1 MKFTLSWLKQHLE
14 TNSDIETILKKLTNI
29 GLEVESSYNPSEA
42 LNGFI
47 AAKII
52 STKPHP
58 DADRLQLCL
67 IDTGTEEIEIVCGAK
82 NAKEGLTTIYAPVGS
97 TIPSSGMKLKKAKIR
112 GIESSGMLCSEK
124 ELNLGDDSEGI
135 TELSDQ
141 ISPGTSISKALD
153 INDTYVE
160 IAITPNRPDCLGI
173 RGIARDLA
181 AAGLGELIKEKQI
194 KISTSKENLPVF
206 IDAENNFEGCTIFAG
221 RLIKNITNNQSPDWL
236 VKRLESIGIK
246 SINCLV
252 DITNFINFDRGRPLH
267 VYDANKINNKIGAR
281 DAKVGEKILALD
293 GKDYE
298 LKPGMCV
305 IADNEK
311 VLGIGGIMGGNESGS
326 TIETNDVFIE
336 SAYFDPIK
344 TALSGRALN
353 IISDSRYRF
362 ERGVDPEY
370 VIEGLNLATQMILD
384 LCGGEAGEISLV
396 DNLKF
401 QPKKI
406 KFDPKLVNKLTG
418 IEIPNDKIVKI
429 LESLGFDISNSWNV
443 VVPSWRPDIYGE
455 ADLVEEIVRIFGLDN
470 IESEPLLNLD
480 QPTKPILTKKQK
492 QIKMIK
498 RSIASKGLM
507 ETISYSFINNK
518 ESLNFGGGSSSLKI
532 VNPISDEL
540 SEMRPTPL
548 ASLVSIAD
556 ENFKKGY
563 TDIGIFEVGPG
574 FLGVEQDEQITIASG
589 LRIGTHRSEGSG
601 KDWQGFQKVSVF
613 DAKEDVISV
622 LELLNLNLES
632 HKVER
637 TAPDHYHPGRSGQI
651 VTGGGDILASFGEL
665 HPKIIKTK
673 DFKVAVAFE
682 IYIDSINK
690 QKIKSNLKIAPEIS
704 NLQPLKRDFSFV
716 VSSDTEA
723 QKIINAAKQSDQSFI
738 KDVKIFDQ
746 FLGENEKSIAIEV
759 IIQPKE
765 VTLTD
770 EQIESISKK
779 IIKSVEDKTKGK
791 LRS

>member
-221 RLIKNITNNQSPDWL
+221 RLIKNITNNKSPDWL
-236 VKRLESIGIK
+236 VKRLESIGVK

-298 LKPGMCV
+298 LKSGMCV
-305 IADNEK
+305 IADDEK

-723 QKIINAAKQSDQSFI
+723 QTIINTAKQSDKSFI

>member
-97 TIPSSGMKLKKAKIR
+97 TIPASGMKLKKAKIR

-206 IDAENNFEGCTIFAG
+206 IDTENNFEGCTIFAG

-298 LKPGMCV
+298 LEPGICV

-574 FLGVEQDEQITIASG
+574 FLGVEQDEQIIIASG

-723 QKIINAAKQSDQSFI
+723 QTIINAAKQSDQSFI

>member
-97 TIPSSGMKLKKAKIR
+97 TIPASGMKLKKAKIR

-135 TELSDQ
+135 TELSGQ

-298 LKPGMCV
+298 LKPGICV

-682 IYIDSINK
+682 IYIDAINK

-723 QKIINAAKQSDQSFI
+723 QTIINTAKQSDKSFI

>member
-97 TIPSSGMKLKKAKIR
+97 TIPASGMKLKKAKIR

-194 KISTSKENLPVF
+194 KIGTSKENLPVF

-682 IYIDSINK
+682 IYIDAINK

-723 QKIINAAKQSDQSFI
+723 QTIINTAKQSDKSFI

>member
-97 TIPSSGMKLKKAKIR
+97 TIPASGMKLKKAKIR

-135 TELSDQ
+135 TELSGQ

-293 GKDYE
+293 GKNYE
-298 LKPGMCV
+298 LKPGICV

-723 QKIINAAKQSDQSFI
+723 QTIINTAKQSDKSFI

>member
-135 TELSDQ
+135 TELSGQ

-181 AAGLGELIKEKQI
+181 AAGLGELIKEKKI

-281 DAKVGEKILALD
+281 DAKVSEKILALD

-406 KFDPKLVNKLTG
+406 KFDPKLVKKLTG

-507 ETISYSFINNK
+507 ETISYSFINSK
-518 ESLNFGGGSSSLKI
+518 ESLNFGGGSNSLKI

-665 HPKIIKTK
+665 HPKIVKTK

-704 NLQPLKRDFSFV
+704 NLQPLKRDFSFI

-723 QKIINAAKQSDQSFI
+723 QTIINTAKQSDKSFI

>member
-194 KISTSKENLPVF
+194 KISASKENLPVF
-206 IDAENNFEGCTIFAG
+206 IDTENNFEGCTIFAG
-221 RLIKNITNNQSPDWL
+221 RLIKNITNNKSPDWL
-236 VKRLESIGIK
+236 VKRLESIGVK

-311 VLGIGGIMGGNESGS
+311 VLGIGGVMGGNESGS

-406 KFDPKLVNKLTG
+406 KFDPKLVKKLTG
-418 IEIPNDKIVKI
+418 IEIPNDKIIKI

-723 QKIINAAKQSDQSFI
+723 QTIINAAKQSDQSFI

>member
-1 MKFTLSWLKQHLE
+1 
-14 TNSDIETILKKLTNI
+14 
-29 GLEVESSYNPSEA
+29 
-42 LNGFI
+42 
-47 AAKII
+47 
-52 STKPHP
+52 
-58 DADRLQLCL
+58 
-67 IDTGTEEIEIVCGAK
+67 
-82 NAKEGLTTIYAPVGS
+82 
-97 TIPSSGMKLKKAKIR
+97 
-112 GIESSGMLCSEK
+112 
-124 ELNLGDDSEGI
+124 
-135 TELSDQ
+135 
-141 ISPGTSISKALD
+141 
-153 INDTYVE
+153 
-160 IAITPNRPDCLGI
+160 
-173 RGIARDLA
+173 
-181 AAGLGELIKEKQI
+181 
-194 KISTSKENLPVF
+194 
-206 IDAENNFEGCTIFAG
+206 
-221 RLIKNITNNQSPDWL
+221 
-236 VKRLESIGIK
+236 
-246 SINCLV
+246 
-252 DITNFINFDRGRPLH
+252 
-267 VYDANKINNKIGAR
+267 
-281 DAKVGEKILALD
+281 
-293 GKDYE
+293 
-298 LKPGMCV
+298 
-305 IADNEK
+305 
-311 VLGIGGIMGGNESGS
+311 
-326 TIETNDVFIE
+326 
-336 SAYFDPIK
+336 
-344 TALSGRALN
+344 
-353 IISDSRYRF
+353 
-362 ERGVDPEY
+362 
-370 VIEGLNLATQMILD
+370 MILD

-455 ADLVEEIVRIFGLDN
+455 ADLVEEIVRIFCLDN

-548 ASLVSIAD
+548 ASLVSISD

-682 IYIDSINK
+682 IYIDAINK

-704 NLQPLKRDFSFV
+704 NLQPLKRDFSFI

-723 QKIINAAKQSDQSFI
+723 QTIINTAKQSDKSFI

>member
-135 TELSDQ
+135 TELSGQ

-305 IADNEK
+305 IADDEK

-406 KFDPKLVNKLTG
+406 KFDPKLVKKLTG
-418 IEIPNDKIVKI
+418 IEIPNDKIIKI

-682 IYIDSINK
+682 IYIDAINK

-723 QKIINAAKQSDQSFI
+723 QTIINAAKQSDQSFI

>member
-206 IDAENNFEGCTIFAG
+206 IDTENNFEGCTIFAG

-298 LKPGMCV
+298 LKPGICV

-384 LCGGEAGEISLV
+384 LCGGEPGEISLV

-723 QKIINAAKQSDQSFI
+723 QTIINTAKQSDKSFI

>member
-97 TIPSSGMKLKKAKIR
+97 TIPASGMKLKKAKIR

-206 IDAENNFEGCTIFAG
+206 IDVENNFEGCTIFAG

-418 IEIPNDKIVKI
+418 IEIPNDKIIKI

-665 HPKIIKTK
+665 HPKIVKTK

-704 NLQPLKRDFSFV
+704 NLQPLKRDFSFI

-723 QKIINAAKQSDQSFI
+723 QTIINAAKQSDQSFI

>member
-135 TELSDQ
+135 TELSGQ

-406 KFDPKLVNKLTG
+406 KFDPKLVKKLTG
-418 IEIPNDKIVKI
+418 IEIPNDKIIKI

-622 LELLNLNLES
+622 LELLNLNLKS

-682 IYIDSINK
+682 IYIDAINK

-723 QKIINAAKQSDQSFI
+723 QTIINTAKQSDKGFI

>member
-97 TIPSSGMKLKKAKIR
+97 TIPASGMKLKKAKIR

-194 KISTSKENLPVF
+194 KISASKENLPVF
-206 IDAENNFEGCTIFAG
+206 IDTENNFEGCTIFAG

-236 VKRLESIGIK
+236 VKRLESIGVK

-311 VLGIGGIMGGNESGS
+311 VLGIGGVMGGNESGS

-344 TALSGRALN
+344 TALSGRVLN

-723 QKIINAAKQSDQSFI
+723 QTIINYRQAK
-738 KDVKIFDQ
+738 
-746 FLGENEKSIAIEV
+746 
-759 IIQPKE
+759 
-765 VTLTD
+765 
-770 EQIESISKK
+770 
-779 IIKSVEDKTKGK
+779 
-791 LRS
+791 

>member
-97 TIPSSGMKLKKAKIR
+97 TIPASGMKLKKAKIR

-206 IDAENNFEGCTIFAG
+206 IDTENNFEGCTIFAG

-298 LKPGMCV
+298 LKPGICV

-362 ERGVDPEY
+362 ERGVDPQY

-518 ESLNFGGGSSSLKI
+518 ESINFGGGSSSLKI

-574 FLGVEQDEQITIASG
+574 FLGVEQDEQIIIASG

-673 DFKVAVAFE
+673 DFKIAVAFE

-723 QKIINAAKQSDQSFI
+723 QTIINAAKQSDQSFI

>member
-206 IDAENNFEGCTIFAG
+206 IDTENNFEGCTIFAG

-236 VKRLESIGIK
+236 VKRLESIGVK

-406 KFDPKLVNKLTG
+406 KFDPKLVKKLTG

-682 IYIDSINK
+682 IYIDAINK

-723 QKIINAAKQSDQSFI
+723 QTIINTAKQSDKSFI

>member
-97 TIPSSGMKLKKAKIR
+97 TIPASGMKLKKAKIR

-135 TELSDQ
+135 TELSGQ

-311 VLGIGGIMGGNESGS
+311 VLGIGGVMGGNESGS

-723 QKIINAAKQSDQSFI
+723 QTIINAAKQSDQSFI

>member
-97 TIPSSGMKLKKAKIR
+97 TIPASGMKLKKAKIR

-135 TELSDQ
+135 TELSGQ

-406 KFDPKLVNKLTG
+406 KFDPKLVKKLTG
-418 IEIPNDKIVKI
+418 IEIPNDKIIKI

-589 LRIGTHRSEGSG
+589 LRIGTHRSESSG

-723 QKIINAAKQSDQSFI
+723 QTIINTAKQSDKSFI

>member
-97 TIPSSGMKLKKAKIR
+97 TIPASGMKLKKAKIR

-135 TELSDQ
+135 TELSGQ

-194 KISTSKENLPVF
+194 KISASKENLPVF

-507 ETISYSFINNK
+507 ETISYSFVNNK

-704 NLQPLKRDFSFV
+704 NLQPLKRDFSFI

-723 QKIINAAKQSDQSFI
+723 QTIINTAKQSDKSFI

>member
-194 KISTSKENLPVF
+194 KISASKENLPVF
-206 IDAENNFEGCTIFAG
+206 IDTENNFEGCTIFAG
-221 RLIKNITNNQSPDWL
+221 RLIKNITNNKSPDWL
-236 VKRLESIGIK
+236 VKRLESIGVK

-311 VLGIGGIMGGNESGS
+311 VLGIGGVMGGNESGS

-682 IYIDSINK
+682 IYIDAINK

-723 QKIINAAKQSDQSFI
+723 QTIINAAKQSDQSFI

>member
-97 TIPSSGMKLKKAKIR
+97 TIPASGMKLKKAKIR

-135 TELSDQ
+135 TELSGQ

-194 KISTSKENLPVF
+194 KISASKENLPVF

-311 VLGIGGIMGGNESGS
+311 VLGIGGVMGGNESGS

-406 KFDPKLVNKLTG
+406 KFDPKLVKKLTG
-418 IEIPNDKIVKI
+418 IEIPNDKIIKI

-704 NLQPLKRDFSFV
+704 NLQPLKRDFSFI

-723 QKIINAAKQSDQSFI
+723 QTIINTAKQSDKSFI

>member
-67 IDTGTEEIEIVCGAK
+67 IDTGTEKIEIVCGAK

-97 TIPSSGMKLKKAKIR
+97 TIPASGMKLKKAKIR

-206 IDAENNFEGCTIFAG
+206 IDTENNFEGCTIFAG

-298 LKPGMCV
+298 LKPGICV

-574 FLGVEQDEQITIASG
+574 FLGVEQDEQIIIASG

-723 QKIINAAKQSDQSFI
+723 QTIINTAKQSDKSFI

>member
-97 TIPSSGMKLKKAKIR
+97 TIPASGMKLKKAKIR

-221 RLIKNITNNQSPDWL
+221 RLIKNITNNKSPDWL
-236 VKRLESIGIK
+236 VKRLESIGVK

-298 LKPGMCV
+298 LKSGMCV
-305 IADNEK
+305 IADDEK

-406 KFDPKLVNKLTG
+406 KFDPKLVKKLTG

-470 IESEPLLNLD
+470 IESEPLLNLN

-518 ESLNFGGGSSSLKI
+518 ESINFGGGSSSLKI

-682 IYIDSINK
+682 IYIDAINK

-770 EQIESISKK
+770 EKIESISKK

>member
-97 TIPSSGMKLKKAKIR
+97 TIPASGMKLKKAKIR

-135 TELSDQ
+135 AELSDQ

-267 VYDANKINNKIGAR
+267 VYDANKINNKIEAR

-326 TIETNDVFIE
+326 TIKTNDVFIE

-418 IEIPNDKIVKI
+418 IEIPNDKIIKI

-589 LRIGTHRSEGSG
+589 LRIGTHRSESSG

-723 QKIINAAKQSDQSFI
+723 QTIINTAKQSDKSFI

-765 VTLTD
+765 ATLTD

>member
-97 TIPSSGMKLKKAKIR
+97 TIPASGMKLKKAKIR

-135 TELSDQ
+135 AELSDQ

-518 ESLNFGGGSSSLKI
+518 ESINFGGGSSSLKI

-589 LRIGTHRSEGSG
+589 LRIGTHRSESSG

-682 IYIDSINK
+682 IYIDAINK

-723 QKIINAAKQSDQSFI
+723 QTIINAAKQSDQSFI

>member
-311 VLGIGGIMGGNESGS
+311 VLGIGGVMGGNESGS

-406 KFDPKLVNKLTG
+406 KFDPKLVKKLTG

-507 ETISYSFINNK
+507 ETISYFFINNK

-682 IYIDSINK
+682 IYIDAINK

-723 QKIINAAKQSDQSFI
+723 QTIINTAKQSDKSFI

>member
-135 TELSDQ
+135 TELSGQ

-206 IDAENNFEGCTIFAG
+206 IDTENNFEGCTIFAG

-298 LKPGMCV
+298 LKPGICV

-384 LCGGEAGEISLV
+384 LCGGEPGEISLV

-682 IYIDSINK
+682 IYIDAINK

-723 QKIINAAKQSDQSFI
+723 QTIINAAKQSDQSFI

>member
-97 TIPSSGMKLKKAKIR
+97 TIPASGMKLKKAKIR

-135 TELSDQ
+135 TELSGQ

-206 IDAENNFEGCTIFAG
+206 INTENNFEGCTIFAG

-298 LKPGMCV
+298 LKPGICV

-406 KFDPKLVNKLTG
+406 KFDPKLVKKLTG

-589 LRIGTHRSEGSG
+589 LRIGTHRSESSG

-682 IYIDSINK
+682 IYIDAINK

-723 QKIINAAKQSDQSFI
+723 QTIINTAKQSDKSFI

>member
-97 TIPSSGMKLKKAKIR
+97 TIPASGMKLKKAKIR

-135 TELSDQ
+135 TELSGQ

>member
-97 TIPSSGMKLKKAKIR
+97 TIPASGMKLKKAKIR

-141 ISPGTSISKALD
+141 ISPGTPISKALD

-470 IESEPLLNLD
+470 IESEPLLNLN

-518 ESLNFGGGSSSLKI
+518 ESINFGGGSSSLKI

-548 ASLVSIAD
+548 ASLVGIAD

-589 LRIGTHRSEGSG
+589 LRIGTHRSESSG

-682 IYIDSINK
+682 IYIDAINK

-723 QKIINAAKQSDQSFI
+723 QTIINAAKQSDQSFI

>member
-97 TIPSSGMKLKKAKIR
+97 TIPASGMKLKKAKIR

-206 IDAENNFEGCTIFAG
+206 IDTENNFEGCTIFAG

-298 LKPGMCV
+298 LEPGICV

-723 QKIINAAKQSDQSFI
+723 QTIINAAKQSDQSFI

>member
-723 QKIINAAKQSDQSFI
+723 QTIINTAKQSDKSFI

>member
-97 TIPSSGMKLKKAKIR
+97 TIPASGMKLKKAKIR

-135 TELSDQ
+135 TELSGQ

-298 LKPGMCV
+298 LEPGMCV

-682 IYIDSINK
+682 IYIDAINK

-704 NLQPLKRDFSFV
+704 NLQPLKRDFSFI

-723 QKIINAAKQSDQSFI
+723 QTIINTAKQSDKSFI

>member
-97 TIPSSGMKLKKAKIR
+97 TIPASGMKLKKAKIR

-135 TELSDQ
+135 AELSDQ
-141 ISPGTSISKALD
+141 ISPGTSISNALD

-181 AAGLGELIKEKQI
+181 ASGLGELIKEKQI

-206 IDAENNFEGCTIFAG
+206 IDTENNFEGCTIFAG

-518 ESLNFGGGSSSLKI
+518 ESINFGGGSSSLKI

-589 LRIGTHRSEGSG
+589 LRIGTHRSESSG

-723 QKIINAAKQSDQSFI
+723 QTIINAAKQSDQSFI

-779 IIKSVEDKTKGK
+779 IIKSVEDKTNGK

>member
-67 IDTGTEEIEIVCGAK
+67 IDTGTEKIEIVCGAK

-97 TIPSSGMKLKKAKIR
+97 TIPASGMKLKKAKIR

-206 IDAENNFEGCTIFAG
+206 IDTENNFEGCTIFAG

-574 FLGVEQDEQITIASG
+574 FLGVEQDEQIIIASG

-673 DFKVAVAFE
+673 DFKIAVAFE

-723 QKIINAAKQSDQSFI
+723 QTIINAAKQSDQSFI

>member
-97 TIPSSGMKLKKAKIR
+97 TIPASGMKLKKAKIR

-221 RLIKNITNNQSPDWL
+221 RLIKNITNNHSPDWL

-589 LRIGTHRSEGSG
+589 LRIGTHRSESSG

-682 IYIDSINK
+682 IYIDAINK

-723 QKIINAAKQSDQSFI
+723 QTIINAAKQSDQSFI

>member
-153 INDTYVE
+153 LNDTYVE

-194 KISTSKENLPVF
+194 KISASKENLPVF

-221 RLIKNITNNQSPDWL
+221 RLIKNITNNKSPDWL
-236 VKRLESIGIK
+236 VKRLESIGVK

-298 LKPGMCV
+298 LKSGMCV
-305 IADNEK
+305 IADDEK

-406 KFDPKLVNKLTG
+406 KFDPKLVSKLTG

-443 VVPSWRPDIYGE
+443 VIPSWRPDIYGE

-507 ETISYSFINNK
+507 ETISYSFVNNK

-723 QKIINAAKQSDQSFI
+723 QTIINTAKQSDKSFI

>member
-97 TIPSSGMKLKKAKIR
+97 TIPASGMKLKKAKIR

-418 IEIPNDKIVKI
+418 IEIPNDKIIKI

-470 IESEPLLNLD
+470 IESEPLLNLN

-682 IYIDSINK
+682 IYIDAINK

-723 QKIINAAKQSDQSFI
+723 QTIINTAKQSDKSFI

>member
-97 TIPSSGMKLKKAKIR
+97 TIPASGMKLKKAKIR

-135 TELSDQ
+135 TELSGQ

-194 KISTSKENLPVF
+194 KISASKENLPVF
-206 IDAENNFEGCTIFAG
+206 IDTENNFEGCTIFAG

-311 VLGIGGIMGGNESGS
+311 VLGIGGVMGGNESGS

-406 KFDPKLVNKLTG
+406 KFDPKLVKKLTG
-418 IEIPNDKIVKI
+418 IEIPNDKIIKI

-682 IYIDSINK
+682 IYIDAINK

-704 NLQPLKRDFSFV
+704 NLQPLKRDFSFI

-723 QKIINAAKQSDQSFI
+723 QTIINTAKQSDKSFI